1 MYPMPQF
8 PTLSPTDLI
17 AIRTTFAVAARDPKA
32 TAARFYAELFRL
44 DPSLR
49 SLFHG
54 DMNNQ
59 GEKLINMLTMIVSNL
74 ERLDHL
80 LPTVRQLGQRHVGY
94 GVKDAHYATVGA
106 ALIGALRQQTG
117 PAWTTEA
124 EAAWSAA
131 YGLLAENMKDAAA
144 QVSSSRA
151 YRSGQPAA

>member
-1 MYPMPQF
+1 MP
-8 PTLSPTDLI
+8 PPSILSPSDLI
-17 AIRTTFAVAARDPKA
+17 AIRSTFAVAARDPKGTA
-32 TAARFYAELFRL
+32 TRFYAELFKL

-80 LPTVRQLGQRHVGY
+80 LPTVRQLGQRHAGY

-117 PAWTTEA
+117 PAWTLEA
-124 EAAWSAA
+124 DKAWSAA
-131 YGLLAENMKDAAA
+131 YGLLADNMKDAAA
-144 QVSSSRA
+144 QVSSTHA
-151 YRSGQPAA
+151 YRSGRPAA